1 MDKLTT
7 ATGKEYASD
16 YLVTI
21 PKPQMMFV
29 RILGEN
35 IDAVREVFQNP
46 EETATLTYA
55 DREYTGF
62 TVFDSIVDEGDAL
75 KVVLKHE

>member
-1 MDKLTT
+1 MDKVIT
-7 ATGKEYASD
+7 ATGKEFDSG

-21 PKPQMMFV
+21 PNPPLLFV
-29 RILGEN
+29 RIHNEN
-35 IDAVREVFQNP
+35 MDAVREVFQNP

-55 DREYTGF
+55 DREYTGY
-62 TVFDSIVDEGDAL
+62 TVFDSIINEGDAL

>member
-1 MDKLTT
+1 MDKLIT

-29 RILGEN
+29 RIFDDDM
-35 IDAVREVFQNP
+35 DAVRETFQNP
-46 EETATLTYA
+46 EKTATLTYA
-55 DREYTGF
+55 NREYTGY
-62 TVFDSIVDEGDAL
+62 TVFDSIVNEGDAL
-75 KVVLKHE
+75 KVVLKHG

>member
-1 MDKLTT
+1 MDKVTT
-7 ATGKEYASD
+7 ATGKEYDSD

-21 PKPQMMFV
+21 PKPSMLFV
-29 RILGEN
+29 RI
-35 IDAVREVFQNP
+35 IDDDPNAVREVFQNP

-55 DREYTGF
+55 GRDYEGYTIL
-62 TVFDSIVDEGDAL
+62 DSITDEGDAL

>member
-1 MDKLTT
+1 MDELIT
-7 ATGKEYASD
+7 ATGKIYQSD

-21 PKPQMMFV
+21 PKPPMLFV
-29 RILGEN
+29 RIFDDD

-46 EETATLTYA
+46 EETAVLTYA
-55 DREYTGF
+55 QKEYEGYTYL
-62 TVFDSIVDEGDAL
+62 DSIVSEGDAL